1 MKEKI
6 NKNMKFAEVMSK
18 YPKTA
23 EVFFEI
29 GLGCTMC
36 HGAAYETIEEG
47 CKAHGMKEK
56 DIEKLVKKLNE
67 KINK

>member
-6 NKNMKFAEVMSK
+6 NKDMKFAEVMSK

-29 GLGCTMC
+29 GLGCAMC

-47 CKAHGMKEK
+47 CKAHGMTDKQIK
-56 DIEKLVKKLNE
+56 DLVKELNE